1 MRFEGRKR
9 IPQRLHTSPPK
20 GPRRLALPSR
30 RMGRLQDARW
40 GLRDGVSRTLQGTR
54 ELESPRPGN
63 RGGAGKPRRSAIPR
77 EQSRGGRGQP
87 EGPQPG
93 APPAPQR
100 ERESPAEVLRRA
112 LPGVV
117 WPPPPRVSGL
127 PAAAAVASG
136 PGGRSD
142 VTAMAGIKGGLGAL
156 GGQRAARPPRERGRG
171 STQAPHAASRGRA
184 RAAGPLRWRQSPDP
198 RPQPPACALGAEV
211 GAAASGK
218 GRRGRRL
225 VRQPPLSAELGS
237 LAPTR
242 RAPYG
247 ERSGPRGVR
256 SPAAAR
262 AITHVLQEFASESE
276 AGRGWF

>member
-1 MRFEGRKR
+1 
-9 IPQRLHTSPPK
+9 
-20 GPRRLALPSR
+20 
-30 RMGRLQDARW
+30 MGRLRDARW
-40 GLRDGVSRTLQGTR
+40 GLRDGASPTLQGTR

-63 RGGAGKPRRSAIPR
+63 RGGRAKPRRAAMPR

-100 ERESPAEVLRRA
+100 EREPPAEVLHRA

-117 WPPPPRVSGL
+117 WPPARVSGL
-127 PAAAAVASG
+127 PAAAAAAAVASG
-136 PGGRSD
+136 LGGRSD

-156 GGQRAARPPRERGRG
+156 GGRRAARPPPERERGP
-171 STQAPHAASRGRA
+171 TQAPHAASRGRA
-184 RAAGPLRWRQSPDP
+184 RAAGPLRWRQNPDP
-198 RPQPPACALGAEV
+198 RPRPPACALGAEV

-247 ERSGPRGVR
+247 E
-256 SPAAAR
+256 
-262 AITHVLQEFASESE
+262 
-276 AGRGWF
+276 